1 MLIYTAMRRVVITG
15 IGALTPL
22 GNNMNETWDAMTLC
36 RSGVSAVDRFDTD
49 GLPSRIAGQ
58 LSGFSPDDYLP
69 RKDIQR
75 LDPFVHYAF
84 AAACGAAVDACLI
97 NEEVAL
103 STGVFTCEDPFSCI
117 MPLGSAAI
125 VIGSSR
131 GGISSIERAVE
142 NDVRRGGRFSP
153 YLMSASTTS
162 MAASYISK
170 RFGMRGA
177 TLGISTACASGSD
190 AVGIA
195 FRMIRDGHTDIVM
208 AGGADAPLCRLALGG
223 YGSSGALSRRNDEP
237 EKASRPFD
245 RDRDGFVLSEGA
257 CVLVLEELDRAQERN
272 AIIYAEIIGYGI
284 SSDAYHQT
292 RPDAVGETMAMESAL
307 RDAGVATD
315 EVGYINAHATSTPLG
330 DLAEAQ
336 AIRQVFGPGGRDIPV
351 SACKSM
357 TGHMLGAAGALE
369 AAVTALTLKRG
380 IIVPTINLDNP
391 DPACELNVVRAMTFG
406 NIDVAVTNSFGF
418 GGVNS
423 VLVLKRFV

>member
-1 MLIYTAMRRVVITG
+1 MRRVVITG

-58 LSGFSPDDYLP
+58 LSGFSPDDYLSK
-69 RKDIQR
+69 KDIKR

-84 AAACGAAVDACLI
+84 AAACSAAVDACLI
-97 NEEVAL
+97 NDEVVL
-103 STGVFTCEDPFSCI
+103 STGIFRCEDPFSCI

-153 YLMSASTTS
+153 YLMSASTAS
-162 MAASYISK
+162 MAASYISR
-170 RFGMRGA
+170 RFGMKGA

-190 AVGIA
+190 AVGVA

-237 EKASRPFD
+237 ERASRPFD
-245 RDRDGFVLSEGA
+245 RERDGFVLSEGA
-257 CVLVLEELDRAQERN
+257 SVLVLEELSRAQERN
-272 AIIYAEIIGYGI
+272 AIIYAEIAGYGS
-284 SSDAYHQT
+284 SSDAYHET
-292 RPDAVGETMAMESAL
+292 RPDSAGEAMAIESAL
-307 RDAGVATD
+307 KDAGAAPD
-315 EVGYINAHATSTPLG
+315 DVGYINAHATSTPLG
-330 DLAEAQ
+330 DFAEAQ
-336 AIRQVFGPGGRDIPV
+336 AIRQVFGTRSRDIPV

-357 TGHMLGAAGALE
+357 VGHMLGAAGALE

-380 IIVPTINLDNP
+380 LIVPTINIDNP
-391 DPACELNVVRAMTFG
+391 DPACELNVIRRVSFSD
-406 NIDVAVTNSFGF
+406 IDIAVTNSFGF